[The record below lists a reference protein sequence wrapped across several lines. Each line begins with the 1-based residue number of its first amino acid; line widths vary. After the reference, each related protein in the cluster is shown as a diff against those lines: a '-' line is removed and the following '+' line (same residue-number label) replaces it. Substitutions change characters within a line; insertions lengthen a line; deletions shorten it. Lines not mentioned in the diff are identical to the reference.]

1 MCNHAKNQPIRALFP
16 IDVYLVFNDLK
27 LEVAVCFVDSGG
39 HSCEVYSI
47 QHYVIKFLSNLRQVS
62 GFLTVLRFPPDCH
75 NITEILL
82 KVALNTIARTTPLRS
97 LIAVEL
103 LTSNIWTFYNWP
115 CLQLLPKGSYLI
127 FCSYIVRHSCMI
139 SNNVHAT
146 YILTFVLW
154 KCICLTNNHINNVQ
168 QNNMLI
174 LFTYWYN

>member
-1 MCNHAKNQPIRALFP
+1 MRGVLDTTLCDKFCKWLAVGLWFSHGTPVSCTNKN
-16 IDVYLVFNDLK
+16 
-27 LEVAVCFVDSGG
+27 
-39 HSCEVYSI
+39 
-47 QHYVIKFLSNLRQVS
+47 
-62 GFLTVLRFPPDCH
+62 DCYD
-75 NITEILL
+75 ITEILL